1 MVFLIN
7 RIFNMEKT
15 KKQLKKDKNI
25 LYTGFGDKGTTTLF
39 DCKQGRISKSSILVE
54 ALGSV
59 DELNAY
65 LGIIKVYSDL
75 DKISLIVG
83 KKKTLYSRIIL
94 DIQQTL
100 FVIQAELGGSKM
112 SVRKK
117 ELNILDKVV
126 TELGVQ
132 DKSVKRDLDRMSILS
147 DRASEIIS
155 CVDKIEK
162 IINEIGEILPPI
174 TTFTISGG
182 STISAGLDF
191 ARTLS
196 RKSERR
202 IIAVVDEGSR
212 KIGPVTI
219 SYMNRLSS
227 VLFAM
232 SRYVNYT
239 FSILENHPN
248 YNK

>member
-1 MVFLIN
+1 M
-7 RIFNMEKT
+7 K
-15 KKQLKKDKNI
+15 KKQYHLKKDKNI

-65 LGIIKVYSDL
+65 LGIIKVYADI
-75 DKISLIVG
+75 DEIYLIIG

-112 SVRKK
+112 SVSKK
-117 ELNILDKVV
+117 ELN
-126 TELGVQ
+126 
-132 DKSVKRDLDRMSILS
+132 
-147 DRASEIIS
+147 
-155 CVDKIEK
+155 KIEK

-182 STISAGLDF
+182 SIISAELDF

-202 IIAVVDEGSR
+202 VIAVVDEGSR